1 MDRDAESR
9 IGGGQVHAQNISRA
23 VDHHMRNHDA
33 RVRDSRLP
41 GRRGIHSMASPVGA
55 QSQPC
60 RIQGTSLQ
68 GEDDVKELSIEE
80 VLRIAGGVPL
90 TAVLDE
96 LTYRAPEEQ
105 PAAIGEAAVPPSK
118 PRKSRRR
125 IRAPAVQTPLS

>member
-1 MDRDAESR
+1 
-9 IGGGQVHAQNISRA
+9 
-23 VDHHMRNHDA
+23 
-33 RVRDSRLP
+33 
-41 GRRGIHSMASPVGA
+41 MASPVGA

-90 TAVLDE
+90 SAALDE

-105 PAAIGEAAVPPSK
+105 PAAEADAALFPAAVPRPSE
-118 PRKSRRR
+118 P
-125 IRAPAVQTPLS
+125 V